1 MAIDVTAQLRM
12 IYGSASTATLIETLR
27 HLDSAANTKP
37 TPEILLSRSWVIT
50 ELERRFPEAD
60 EAIARAYEEDAVRVA
75 AGADPTDID
84 YINILI
90 AAIPP
95 QSA

>member
-1 MAIDVTAQLRM
+1 MAIDVSAQLRT
-12 IYGSASTATLIETLR
+12 IYGSASSATLIETLR
-27 HLDSAANTKP
+27 HLDGIANTKP
-37 TPEILLSRSWVIT
+37 TSEILMSRSWVIS

-60 EAIARAYEEDAVRVA
+60 EAVARAYEEDAVKVA

-84 YINILI
+84 YVNILI